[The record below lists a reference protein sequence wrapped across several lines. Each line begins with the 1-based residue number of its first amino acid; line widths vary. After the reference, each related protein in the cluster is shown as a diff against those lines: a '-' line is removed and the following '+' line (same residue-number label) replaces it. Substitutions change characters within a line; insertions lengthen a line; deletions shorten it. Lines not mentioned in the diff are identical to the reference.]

1 MDSFSYLYQIN
12 SSNGGLPKLPLTE
25 ARVSIEGLCGDG
37 HRNKI
42 IHGGPDRAICVFSF
56 EVIEVLQQE
65 GHTIYPGASGE
76 NFTLAGLDWAH
87 IQPGDQMKVGE
98 EVRIEFTSFCEP
110 CRRIAQWFHE
120 GDYDRIAQQQHP
132 GWSRLYARVLSEG
145 QVRQGDR
152 IWVENLSKTKGT
164 LP

>member
-1 MDSFSYLYQIN
+1 MDWSPYLYQIN
-12 SSNGGLPKLPLTE
+12 CSQGGLPKLPLTE
-25 ARVSIEGLCGDG
+25 AWVSVEGLGGDG

-42 IHGGPDRAICVFSF
+42 LHGGPDRAICVFSF
-56 EVIEVLQQE
+56 EVIEALQQE

-87 IQPGDQMKVGE
+87 IQPGDHMKIGE

-132 GWSRLYARVLSEG
+132 GWSRLYARVLAEG

-152 IWVENLSKTKGT
+152 IWVENLSKGT
-164 LP
+164 LT